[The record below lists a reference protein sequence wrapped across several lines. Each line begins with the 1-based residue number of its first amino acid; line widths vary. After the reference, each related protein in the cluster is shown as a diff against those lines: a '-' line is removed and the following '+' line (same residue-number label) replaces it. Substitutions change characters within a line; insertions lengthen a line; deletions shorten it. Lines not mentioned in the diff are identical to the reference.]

1 MKVLGKL
8 IVVELKLFLREPLTV
23 VFSVALP
30 LIMLL
35 ILGGVFGNEADAG
48 FYRGVGPMTYYVPA
62 YVALVTASIG
72 LISVPVHVAE
82 LRERGVLRRFQAS
95 GVPVWAFAGAQVG
108 VGVVIAAV
116 SSIVLVAA
124 AVPIYEFPGPDSML
138 LVLGAFVL
146 CAVMFGAL
154 GVMLG
159 AILPTARAA
168 QALGIMLWFVM
179 LLLGGPGPPPE
190 VLSDAMGAISEVL
203 PLTHAVAIVQR
214 GWISTD
220 PGLSLLVVISIL
232 VGTAGVTLRFFR
244 WE

>member
-8 IVVELKLFLREPLTV
+8 IVVELKLFLREPMTV
-23 VFSVALP
+23 VFSLALP

-48 FYRGVGPMTYYVPA
+48 VYRGIGPMTYYVPA

-82 LRERGVLRRFQAS
+82 MRDRGVLRRFQAS
-95 GVPVWAFAGAQVG
+95 GLPVWAFAGAQVC

-124 AVPIYEFPGPDSML
+124 AVPIYDFPGPDSIL

-146 CAVMFGAL
+146 SAVMFGAF

-220 PGLSLLVVISIL
+220 PGLSLLVVIGIL